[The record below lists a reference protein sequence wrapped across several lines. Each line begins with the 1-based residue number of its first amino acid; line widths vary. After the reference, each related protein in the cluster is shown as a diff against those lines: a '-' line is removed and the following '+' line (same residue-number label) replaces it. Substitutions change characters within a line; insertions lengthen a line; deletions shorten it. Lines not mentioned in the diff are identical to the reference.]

1 MSEFAQIVEEWPI
14 LATFPLFL
22 GSDKHSNKQEQKSLS
37 PKQPLQQRWRQQQL
51 LMKFILMRNGCGTT
65 FVQWGH
71 LSLSLSLS
79 LSFALLLLMI
89 PENSTV
95 FPLAQVLLLWTYQ
108 TWSSG

>member
-22 GSDKHSNKQEQKSLS
+22 GSDKSDKHSNKQEQNILS

-65 FVQWGH
+65 FVQRGQ
-71 LSLSLSLS
+71 S
-79 LSFALLLLMI
+79 
-89 PENSTV
+89 
-95 FPLAQVLLLWTYQ
+95 
-108 TWSSG
+108 